1 MTGAPR
7 WALWLLGAAL
17 LLAGLGFAGITWWRG
32 PQVDVIEVRRATLVR
47 TLQFSARV
55 ATLSRVDIGST
66 LTGRVEQVNVREGDA
81 VQAGDVLVQ
90 LEGDE
95 LRAALAQAE
104 AAEQQARAALAG
116 LRGSGRTTAQGA
128 LAQADATQRAASAAL
143 ARAEQLVAQGFYSGA
158 QLDEARR
165 ASDVAQAQA
174 SSARAQV
181 QASADAGTDVAQARA
196 QLDVARAAA
205 SAARARLAQASLR
218 APLDARVLV
227 REVEPGQI
235 VQPGKALLSLA
246 LAGPTQ
252 LVAQVDE
259 RFLDQLR
266 PGQNAA
272 VVADAFPGERFA
284 ARVLSLAPAVDAQ
297 RGAIEVKFALAD
309 DTPPAF
315 LREDMTLSVEVETG
329 RRDAA
334 LVLPQSALRPL
345 AAGGASKGSGADP
358 VTPAPGPIPN
368 AGTPGAENAVATATQ
383 PQGTPREVLV
393 VRGGRAQLRSVRLG
407 LHTLGAVEVLE
418 GLQEGEQVLV
428 RSSGPDGTLQ
438 PGQRMRTRP
447 VMWTPAAGSSGNG
460 ARAEDAGSA
469 MSNAMGR

>member
-1 MTGAPR
+1 MTATR
-7 WALWLLGAAL
+7 RRVALLLGAVL
-17 LLAGLGFAGITWWRG
+17 VLAGLVFAGVSWWRG
-32 PQVDVIEVRRATLVR
+32 PQVEVIEVRRAPLVR

-81 VQAGDVLVQ
+81 VQAGEVLVQ

-116 LRGSGRTTAQGA
+116 RRGSGRTTAQA
-128 LAQADATQRAASAAL
+128 TQAQADATQRAAGAAL
-143 ARAEQLVAQGFYSGA
+143 VRAQQLVAQGFYSSA

-165 ASDVAQAQA
+165 ASEVAQAQA
-174 SSARAQV
+174 RSARAQV
-181 QASADAGTDVAQARA
+181 QASGDTGTDVAQAQA

-205 SAARARLAQASLR
+205 GAARARLAQASLR

-227 REVEPGQI
+227 RDVEPGQI

-259 RFLDQLR
+259 LFLDQLR

-272 VVADAFPGERFA
+272 VVADAFPDRRFA

-309 DTPPAF
+309 GTPPAF

-329 RRDAA
+329 RRDNA

-345 AAGGASKGSGADP
+345 VAGSAGA
-358 VTPAPGPIPN
+358 PAPNAVPN
-368 AGTPGAENAVATATQ
+368 AGVPDAEGSAAAVAVAVATAA
-383 PQGTPREVLV
+383 PQGAAREVLV
-393 VRGGRAQLRSVRLG
+393 VQGGRTQLRSVRLG
-407 LHTLGAVEVLE
+407 LHTLGAVEVLD
-418 GLQEGEQVLV
+418 GLAEGEQVLERSAGTDGKV
-428 RSSGPDGTLQ
+428 RA
-438 PGQRMRTRP
+438 GQRVRARP
-447 VMWTPAAGSSGNG
+447 VAWSPAVVADPGNG
-460 ARAEDAGSA
+460 VRAENAGGAMSSA
-469 MSNAMGR
+469 MER